1 MNPESE
7 NFDSLRQLL
16 ALKRHEIPPP
26 GYFDRLPRD
35 IMARIKAGDTGD
47 ELGADFSWFRRLVSA
62 FDVKPIFAGAFGT
75 VVCALLTI
83 GVMTSERTPAFAAA
97 TATPVGP
104 TAGGL
109 ASSTTEVEIAS
120 SSSNSVPAGGDLFS
134 SMPSLQATPVVSREF
149 YPGGN

>member
-47 ELGADFSWFRRLVSA
+47 ELGSDLSWFRRLSSV
-62 FDVKPIFAGAFGT
+62 FDFKPIFAGAFGT
-75 VVCALLTI
+75 AVCAFLTS
-83 GVMTSERTPAFAAA
+83 GVMTSERTPAFAAG
-97 TATPVGP
+97 TATPVVGP
-104 TAGGL
+104 TIGNL
-109 ASSTTEVEIAS
+109 PSSTAEVEYA
-120 SSSNSVPAGGDLFS
+120 SSSNSVPAIDLFQS
-134 SMPSLQATPVVSREF
+134 GPSLQATPVVSREF
-149 YPGGN
+149 YTGGN